1 MSAFYPFIVIGL
13 FTGSVYGLAAMG
25 VVLTYKTVGVFN
37 LAYGAVAMFC
47 AYSYW
52 ELHDHWGISAWL
64 AMPILFFVVA
74 PVLGLILEGV
84 YRPLAGLSAE
94 VTIVVSLGILGAL
107 LALVP
112 IIYGSETRQL
122 QAIFPIRTFVL
133 VGTHLHV
140 GYDQIGTLVISLSM
154 AALLWVLLRHT
165 KFGTSTRAVVDN
177 PDLADMIGVHGDNVR
192 RAAWIL
198 SSVFAAL
205 VGVLISPS
213 QGLNENELV
222 LLVIYCFAP
231 AVLGRMVSLPLAY
244 IGGLGLG
251 IVGSVLSK
259 YSNSGTISDIEA
271 AIPYLSL
278 FVLLVVLGPRL
289 KEAGTA
295 TRRLAVATSAAP
307 RRKRRTPAQASF
319 DEAGRRRLTVER
331 ALAIGLIG
339 FVLAI
344 LVPLAVSGA
353 QLLIIIGG
361 VIYAL
366 IALTLVVL
374 TGWAGQISL
383 AQFSFVGIGAFVAG
397 HLAGDHGQ
405 HFLFAVLIG
414 MLLAAVG
421 AIIVGLASLR
431 LAGLYLALATLAFAL
446 VMDTIVF
453 NRPDVSG
460 GITGIT
466 VPRPDIFGI
475 NFSGKVALYE
485 LVVVVF
491 GLIAVAA
498 FALRAGPMGRR
509 LHILRDSPL
518 AASTLGVNLTVTKL
532 VVFTGCAMVAA
543 LGGALYGAW
552 AQAITPFDFMWSVSL
567 QLLLLVVL
575 GGRRVIS
582 GAVIAGS
589 AVIIQAQPAIPVEVN
604 KVLTLSIAL
613 GVIGL
618 AQEPEGTV
626 RMTARQTMHVLAVMK
641 PLPKRSRGPL
651 AAALPVG
658 ALRTEAADLR
668 VPVTAGSAERDP
680 GHVG

>member
-47 AYSYW
+47 AYTYW
-52 ELHDHWGISAWL
+52 ELHDNWGITAWL

-74 PVLGLILEGV
+74 PLLGLILEGI

-107 LALVP
+107 GAVVP
-112 IIYGSETRQL
+112 IMYGSQDRQL
-122 QAIFPIRTFVL
+122 QAIFPVRTFVL
-133 VGTHLHV
+133 IGTHLHV

-154 AALLWVLLRHT
+154 AALLWALLRHT

-205 VGVLISPS
+205 VGILISPS
-213 QGLNENELV
+213 QGLDVNELV
-222 LLVIYCFAP
+222 LVVIYCFAP

-244 IGGLGLG
+244 IGGLVLG
-251 IVGSVLSK
+251 IVGSILSK

-271 AIPYLSL
+271 AIPYLAL

-295 TRRLAVATSAAP
+295 PRRLAVATVSAP
-307 RRKRRTPAQASF
+307 KKKRRTPALASF
-319 DEAGRRRLTVER
+319 DEAGRRRITVDR
-331 ALAIGLIG
+331 SLGIGLIG
-339 FVLAI
+339 FVLAV

-366 IALTLVVL
+366 IALTLIVL

-383 AQFSFVGIGAFVAG
+383 AQFSFVGIGAFTAG
-397 HLAGDHGQ
+397 HLAGSHGQ
-405 HFLFAVLIG
+405 HFIFAVLVG
-414 MLLAAVG
+414 MLLAAIG

-453 NRPDVSG
+453 NRIDVSG
-460 GITGIT
+460 GETGIT
-466 VPRPDIFGI
+466 VQRPDIFGI
-475 NFSGKVALYE
+475 SFSGKIALYE

-491 GLIAVAA
+491 GLIAVGA

-509 LHILRDSPL
+509 LHILRDSPM

-552 AQAITPFDFMWSVSL
+552 AQAITPLDFMWSASL
-567 QLLLLVVL
+567 ELLLLVVL

-589 AVIIQAQPAIPVEVN
+589 AVIIQAQPGIPVEVN
-604 KVLTLSIAL
+604 KILTLSIAL

-618 AQEPEGTV
+618 AQEPEGTA
-626 RMTARQTMHVLAVMK
+626 RMTARQTMHVLAVMR
-641 PLPKRSRGPL
+641 PLPKRSRPGI
-651 AAALPVG
+651 AAARPSG
-658 ALRTEAADLR
+658 SSDEAADLR
-668 VPVTAGSAERDP
+668 VPVAAGTAQGAT
-680 GHVG
+680 GHGG